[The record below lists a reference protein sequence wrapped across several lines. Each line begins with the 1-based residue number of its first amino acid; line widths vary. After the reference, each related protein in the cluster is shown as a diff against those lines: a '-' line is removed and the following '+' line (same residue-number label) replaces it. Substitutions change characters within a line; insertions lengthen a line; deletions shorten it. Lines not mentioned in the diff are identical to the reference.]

1 METGVWRPSTTPLS
15 IHPSSPPSVIH
26 KITTATAYTVGEE
39 RRRGGGERERE
50 RQKRERRREREKL
63 VCTLSMAHQRYILTG
78 LTHSPNTLTFSH
90 LPSIVIM
97 QWLVQRVEHFM
108 SSDSS

>member
-15 IHPSSPPSVIH
+15 VHPSSPPSVIH
-26 KITTATAYTVGEE
+26 KITTAAAYTVGE
-39 RRRGGGERERE
+39 RERE
-50 RQKRERRREREKL
+50 ASL
-63 VCTLSMAHQRYILTG
+63 CTLWMAHQRYILTG

>member
-1 METGVWRPSTTPLS
+1 METGVWRPSTAPLS
-15 IHPSSPPSVIH
+15 VHPSSPPSVIH
-26 KITTATAYTVGEE
+26 KRTTAAAVTVGA
-39 RRRGGGERERE
+39 RERE
-50 RQKRERRREREKL
+50 ARL
-63 VCTLSMAHQRYILTG
+63 CTLWMAHQRYILTG